1 MKKTCNKCKQ
11 EKELT
16 EFYKDKK
23 AKDGLR
29 ASCEVCVKVEAA
41 AYYKANP
48 EQVKAGTAAYSK
60 ANPDKVKSYGAAYYK
75 ANPDKLKAKNA
86 AYRAYKKE
94 IKQLQEEAGFETT

>member
-1 MKKTCNKCKQ
+1 M
-11 EKELT
+11 T

-29 ASCEVCVKVEAA
+29 ASCEVCVKAEAA

-75 ANPDKLKAKNA
+75 ANPDKIKAKRA
-86 AYRAYKKE
+86 AYHAYQKE
-94 IKQLQEEAGFETT
+94 MRELQEEAGFESC